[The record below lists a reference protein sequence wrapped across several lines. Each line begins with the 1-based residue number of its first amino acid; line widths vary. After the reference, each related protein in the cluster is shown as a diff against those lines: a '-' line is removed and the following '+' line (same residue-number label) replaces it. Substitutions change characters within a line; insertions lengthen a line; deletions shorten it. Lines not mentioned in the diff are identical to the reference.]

1 MKRIDPEAPTGLP
14 LLDLIAATP
23 VLAAADPAPVR
34 PIPTG
39 KRRRVGKKLPALIA
53 EYAESHSADE
63 CWHYPGQIDP
73 GSMGYGRVQQG
84 DKYDYAHR
92 ATFIHVNGPIPDNHV
107 VRHTCDCPDCFNP
120 KHLVSGIPADNSADM
135 VERGRSRRNLRKP
148 EVVRIDKMLK
158 DGITI
163 PTIAKAF
170 GIAERSIRNIE
181 CGRTW
186 TSVTARAC
194 TWPSRQKK
202 PAKAAKVPATAAIE
216 ARV

>member
-1 MKRIDPEAPTGLP
+1 MKRIDTEALTGLP
-14 LLDLIAATP
+14 LLDLIASTP
-23 VLAAADPAPVR
+23 VPSAADPAPVR

-39 KRRRVGKKLPALIA
+39 KRRRIGSKLPALIA
-53 EYAESHSADE
+53 EYRASHSADE

-73 GSMGYGRVQQG
+73 GSMGYGRVMQG

-92 ATFIHVNGPIPDNHV
+92 ATYIHVNGPIPDGQI

-120 KHLVSGIPADNSADM
+120 GHLVSGIPADNVADM
-135 VERGRSRRNLRKP
+135 VERNRQRRTLRKP
-148 EVVRIDKMLK
+148 EALRIDKMLK

-170 GIAERSIRNIE
+170 GVAERSIRNIE
-181 CGRTW
+181 KGVTWGNDTGR
-186 TSVTARAC
+186 VC
-194 TWPSRQKK
+194 TWPSR
-202 PAKAAKVPATAAIE
+202 AKVEKAPRRRKAETTIE